1 MPLWAAIALA
11 AGSGPVMDFAFPD
24 TNVWPAIIPGLAMA
38 LIALIGRRGASAY
51 LIGFISGLSFF
62 LVHIPWIMKFLGSF
76 PPPLNS
82 VPLIALS
89 TFEAIFWG
97 FAAILITLAY
107 RWVPRAF
114 PGVAGRLI
122 LLPAVISG
130 IWVLREA
137 ITSTW
142 PWGGFSWGR
151 LAFSQSESPFA
162 SLLSWIGAAGVSFV
176 IAFIVSSA
184 IEAFRIAT
192 RETWIRTASIVV
204 AAATLALVVPAWHT
218 TTDGTMSVAAVQG
231 NGKAGYF
238 DARQNG
244 DLLTSQYDA
253 TRAIP
258 EDADVDVIVWPEGGS
273 DIDPTSVPY
282 AADLFNDITTRYD
295 AALVS
300 GTITERGVE
309 TFNSSILWKTGEG
322 AIDIYDKRHPVPF
335 GEYVPAREFFVP
347 LAPEL
352 LALIGRDYTPG
363 TTDAVFDINGVI
375 TGINIC
381 FDIVDDALM
390 HETVDE
396 GAQIV
401 FAQSNNADFGR
412 TDESVQQLAIAR
424 VRAME
429 LGRSVVVNSTVGTSA
444 IILPDGSTLDQ
455 LEWFTAD
462 YMLADVPLA
471 TDVTPAFVIGQQL
484 VWFLSGLALA
494 TMILARIAIG
504 RTKKRR

>member
-1 MPLWAAIALA
+1 M
-11 AGSGPVMDFAFPD
+11 
-24 TNVWPAIIPGLAMA
+24 
-38 LIALIGRRGASAY
+38 
-51 LIGFISGLSFF
+51 
-62 LVHIPWIMKFLGSF
+62 
-76 PPPLNS
+76 
-82 VPLIALS
+82 
-89 TFEAIFWG
+89 
-97 FAAILITLAY
+97 
-107 RWVPRAF
+107 
-114 PGVAGRLI
+114 
-122 LLPAVISG
+122 
-130 IWVLREA
+130 
-137 ITSTW
+137 
-142 PWGGFSWGR
+142 
-151 LAFSQSESPFA
+151 
-162 SLLSWIGAAGVSFV
+162 
-176 IAFIVSSA
+176 
-184 IEAFRIAT
+184 
-192 RETWIRTASIVV
+192 
-204 AAATLALVVPAWHT
+204 
-218 TTDGTMSVAAVQG
+218 
-231 NGKAGYF
+231 
-238 DARQNG
+238 
-244 DLLTSQYDA
+244 
-253 TRAIP
+253 
-258 EDADVDVIVWPEGGS
+258 
-273 DIDPTSVPY
+273 
-282 AADLFNDITTRYD
+282 
-295 AALVS
+295 
-300 GTITERGVE
+300 
-309 TFNSSILWKTGEG
+309 
-322 AIDIYDKRHPVPF
+322 PF

-494 TMILARIAIG
+494 TMVLARIAIG